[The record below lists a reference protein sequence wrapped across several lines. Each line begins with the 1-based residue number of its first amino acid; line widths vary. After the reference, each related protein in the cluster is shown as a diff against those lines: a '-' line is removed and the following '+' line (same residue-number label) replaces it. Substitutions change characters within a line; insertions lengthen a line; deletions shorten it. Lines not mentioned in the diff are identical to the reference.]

1 MSSPTVVAN
10 AFTRKRALAL
20 YRDILRQHRNKL
32 PLMMR
37 DVGDKYVRNEFQL
50 HKNVNKLEN
59 LNQFFSAWDGYLV
72 SLRKRTYDQRIGNHM
87 RVNDV
92 KALSPEQMQK
102 LQELKLETEK
112 IIKSDE

>member
-10 AFTRKRALAL
+10 SFTRKRALTL
-20 YRDILRQHRNKL
+20 YRSILRQHRLKL

-37 DVGDKYVRNEFQL
+37 DIGDKYVRNEFKL

-59 LNQFFSAWDGYLV
+59 LNQFFTAWDGYL
-72 SLRKRTYDQRIGNHM
+72 SGLNRKAYDQRIGNHL

-92 KALSPEQMQK
+92 KALSPEQMHK
-102 LQELKLETEK
+102 LQELKHETEK
-112 IIKSDE
+112 IIKSD